1 MEISQPT
8 QPKVIERRGSK
19 AVFEIENLYPG
30 YGATLGNALRR
41 VLLSSLPGAAVVL
54 VKVRDV
60 PHEFSTIPGV
70 LENSVDLMLNI
81 KKLRFQLHG
90 DDPQVMLLK
99 KKGEGKITGA
109 DLVAP
114 TQVEV
119 VSKDAYI
126 ATLTD
131 RKAELSLE
139 LTVEKGTG
147 YSPSEGRKRGKMEI
161 GELAVDAVFTPVR
174 SVNFTVEN
182 MRLGER
188 TDYNRMRLEVETD
201 GTLSPEDA
209 LRQAADILLAQ
220 FSAIASLSES
230 EGKKAGTGEQSDIVK
245 QKVTALGLSAR
256 ISGALETGGIKT
268 VSGLVR
274 KHAKDIVGMAGIG
287 GKALAEI
294 KEALGKHG
302 LFLKD

>member
-90 DDPQVMLLK
+90 DDPQVVVLK

-119 VSKDAYI
+119 V
-126 ATLTD
+126 
-131 RKAELSLE
+131 
-139 LTVEKGTG
+139 
-147 YSPSEGRKRGKMEI
+147 
-161 GELAVDAVFTPVR
+161 
-174 SVNFTVEN
+174 
-182 MRLGER
+182 
-188 TDYNRMRLEVETD
+188 
-201 GTLSPEDA
+201 
-209 LRQAADILLAQ
+209 
-220 FSAIASLSES
+220 
-230 EGKKAGTGEQSDIVK
+230 
-245 QKVTALGLSAR
+245 
-256 ISGALETGGIKT
+256 
-268 VSGLVR
+268 
-274 KHAKDIVGMAGIG
+274 
-287 GKALAEI
+287 
-294 KEALGKHG
+294 
-302 LFLKD
+302 